1 MIDCSGE
8 AGVRSEYEI
17 GSVVLILVGFNQLA
31 GSGVAWLTR
40 LRSGPLLDMAE
51 PIADWELSFGAMAS
65 ELFFVGDL
73 VEVYLWSSV
82 MIVGV
87 VN

>member
-1 MIDCSGE
+1 M
-8 AGVRSEYEI
+8 A
-17 GSVVLILVGFNQLA
+17 LMLVGFNRLA

-40 LRSGPLLDMAE
+40 LRSGPLLEMAE

-65 ELFFVGDL
+65 ELFFVGNL
-73 VEVYLWSSV
+73 VEMYLSSTV
-82 MIVGV
+82 MVFGV